1 VPEPFRYTEKL
12 DEMDRDLLSIKHI
25 AEPGYASFAVTQ
37 LGTKCVIDDLKGLL
51 EDVKD
56 LVGELDFSYH
66 VVSTTDDAEDV
77 EETVTFGVRDREQR
91 QARKGD

>member
-1 VPEPFRYTEKL
+1 
-12 DEMDRDLLSIKHI
+12 
-25 AEPGYASFAVTQ
+25 
-37 LGTKCVIDDLKGLL
+37 LL